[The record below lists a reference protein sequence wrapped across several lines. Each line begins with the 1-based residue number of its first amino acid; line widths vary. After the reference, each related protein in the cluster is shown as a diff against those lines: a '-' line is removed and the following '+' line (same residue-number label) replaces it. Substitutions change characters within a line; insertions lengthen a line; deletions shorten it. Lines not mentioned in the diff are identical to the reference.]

1 MDYNELIRNIT
12 LYIIPVILGITL
24 HEAAHAYA
32 ARWMGDDTAERLG
45 RISLNPMRHI
55 DPVGTIVMP
64 LLLLILTKGAFTFG
78 YAKPVPVNYVRLR
91 RMNMRSAMQIVAFAG
106 PAANLAMAI
115 GWAIVYAL
123 STTLLGG
130 EEFFV
135 LMSRG
140 GILINLALF
149 AFNLFPMLPLDGGRV
164 LNGFLPRGLSAQ
176 FERLEPYGVWI
187 VMFLAYATPFV
198 FDYWMGPIISG
209 LQAFLM
215 PLIHLIQSIFS

>member
-1 MDYNELIRNIT
+1 MDYTELIRNIT

>member
-1 MDYNELIRNIT
+1 MDFNELIRNIT

-45 RISLNPMRHI
+45 RTSLNPARHI

-64 LLLLILTKGAFTFG
+64 LLLLVLTSGQFTFG

-91 RMNMRSAMQIVAFAG
+91 RINMRSAMQVVAFAG
-106 PAANLAMAI
+106 PAANLLMAI

-123 STTLLGG
+123 STTLFGG

-149 AFNLFPMLPLDGGRV
+149 AFNLFPILPLDGGRV

-198 FDYWMGPIISG
+198 FDYWMGPIISVA
-209 LQAFLM
+209 QALLL

>member
-1 MDYNELIRNIT
+1 MDFNELIRNIT

-45 RISLNPMRHI
+45 RTSLNPARHI

-64 LLLLILTKGAFTFG
+64 LLLLVLTSGQFTFG

-91 RMNMRSAMQIVAFAG
+91 RINMRSAMQVVAFAG
-106 PAANLAMAI
+106 PAANLLMAI

-149 AFNLFPMLPLDGGRV
+149 ALIY
-164 LNGFLPRGLSAQ
+164 S
-176 FERLEPYGVWI
+176 
-187 VMFLAYATPFV
+187 PFCL
-198 FDYWMGPIISG
+198 WM
-209 LQAFLM
+209 AAVY
-215 PLIHLIQSIFS
+215 

>member
-1 MDYNELIRNIT
+1 MDINALIQTIAVAA
-12 LYIIPVILGITL
+12 LPVIFAITL

-106 PAANLAMAI
+106 PAANLLMAI

-209 LQAFLM
+209 LQALLM

>member
-12 LYIIPVILGITL
+12 LYIIPVIFGITL

-32 ARWMGDDTAERLG
+32 ARWMGDYTAERLG

>member
-64 LLLLILTKGAFTFG
+64 LLLLILTKCAFTFG
-78 YAKPVPVNYVRLR
+78 YAKPVAVNYVRLR

-106 PAANLAMAI
+106 PAANLLMAI

>member
-1 MDYNELIRNIT
+1 MDYTELIRNIT

-45 RISLNPMRHI
+45 RISLNPARHI
-55 DPVGTIVMP
+55 DPIGTIVMP
-64 LLLLILTKGAFTFG
+64 LLLLVLTKGAFTFG

-106 PAANLAMAI
+106 PAANLAMAL
-115 GWAIVYAL
+115 GWAVVYAL
-123 STTLLGG
+123 STSLLGG

-149 AFNLFPMLPLDGGRV
+149 AFNLFPILPLDGGRV
-164 LNGFLPRGLSAQ
+164 LNGFLPRSLSAQ
-176 FERLEPYGVWI
+176 FERLEPYGIWI
-187 VMFLAYATPFV
+187 VLFLAYATPVV
-198 FDYWMGPIISG
+198 FYYWMGPIISIFQAL
-209 LQAFLM
+209 LQ
-215 PLIHLIQSIFS
+215 PLIYVIQSIFS